1 MEGASA
7 IAEVLFG
14 DYNPAGRLPVTLPK
28 CLGQLPVY
36 YSQRLSGK
44 KQFWR
49 NTYLE
54 VDLNPLYAFGYGLSY
69 SSFEYE
75 DVSMTQH
82 DDRITVRATIRNNG
96 PYDGEEVVQVYVRK
110 RFTSVTQPERELKAY
125 KRIFIKNG
133 EKATVEFD
141 IMYDSLCY
149 HNIDYRL
156 GLENCTLDVMV
167 GSSSDNIH
175 AEESFN
181 LKFDGGFREVKRRV
195 FTNPARVVN

>member
-1 MEGASA
+1 RLLLKELKKLGKPIVLVLCNARPLEISYESENMNAILEAWRPGMEGASA

-75 DVSMTQH
+75 DVSMT
-82 DDRITVRATIRNNG
+82 
-96 PYDGEEVVQVYVRK
+96 
-110 RFTSVTQPERELKAY
+110 
-125 KRIFIKNG
+125 
-133 EKATVEFD
+133 
-141 IMYDSLCY
+141 
-149 HNIDYRL
+149 
-156 GLENCTLDVMV
+156 
-167 GSSSDNIH
+167 
-175 AEESFN
+175 
-181 LKFDGGFREVKRRV
+181 
-195 FTNPARVVN
+195 